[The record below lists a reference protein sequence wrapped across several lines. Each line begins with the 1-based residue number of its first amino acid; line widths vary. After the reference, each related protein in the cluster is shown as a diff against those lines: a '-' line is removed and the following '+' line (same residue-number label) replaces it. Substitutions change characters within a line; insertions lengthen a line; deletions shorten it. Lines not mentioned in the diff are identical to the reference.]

1 MQIMLRSSSDA
12 TTNSASYARTR
23 SRKRRA
29 EGLRPSM
36 PAGSRP
42 LVTLERPK
50 GEGLAIWWLGRCMIE
65 RLSGKS
71 LRNHRAP
78 VKTSFCSPGG
88 SRPPGTPLD
97 YWCVGAKVVR
107 KIGMPALAVAD
118 NERLSRG
125 GWRAMK
131 RATSPILNLIL
142 TTLAVGGAIVA
153 ISLTLNDHLPFK
165 APQKLQTINVPPATV
180 DIEGRLTAAIK
191 ADRFPTYAQG
201 FPSPL
206 TRPSDELA
214 HAVASKMRNY
224 PAEYNKPGT
233 LLLGDSTPVQLV
245 VKTNES
251 QDTTPYFKDFAGEVT
266 IATVMV
272 ASDVSAKLTGPP
284 DMLQIT
290 LRGEDKRTILSPV
303 PITWIWDVKPLKP
316 GKANVT
322 LEVTSYIKKGNDT
335 EPVPFRVLQD
345 TWVVEA
351 HGIEWMKY
359 QIEQI
364 EPIRAFIVAM
374 VAGVAAVLAW
384 FGIKGWGKSKPDFES

>member
-1 MQIMLRSSSDA
+1 
-12 TTNSASYARTR
+12 
-23 SRKRRA
+23 
-29 EGLRPSM
+29 
-36 PAGSRP
+36 
-42 LVTLERPK
+42 
-50 GEGLAIWWLGRCMIE
+50 
-65 RLSGKS
+65 
-71 LRNHRAP
+71 
-78 VKTSFCSPGG
+78 
-88 SRPPGTPLD
+88 
-97 YWCVGAKVVR
+97 
-107 KIGMPALAVAD
+107 
-118 NERLSRG
+118 
-125 GWRAMK
+125 
-131 RATSPILNLIL
+131 
-142 TTLAVGGAIVA
+142 
-153 ISLTLNDHLPFK
+153 
-165 APQKLQTINVPPATV
+165 
-180 DIEGRLTAAIK
+180 
-191 ADRFPTYAQG
+191 
-201 FPSPL
+201 
-206 TRPSDELA
+206 
-214 HAVASKMRNY
+214 MRNY

-284 DMLQIT
+284 DTLQIT

-335 EPVPFRVLQD
+335 EPVPIRVLQD